1 MKKSSAKGTK
11 RLKASDFAYPKRR
24 AYPINTLKRARAALS
39 MSARRDTSGSYAT
52 VAKAVRRKYG
62 KRIKIGGSK

>member
-1 MKKSSAKGTK
+1 MRKSSAKGTK
-11 RLKASDFAYPKRR
+11 SLKASDFAYPKRR
-24 AYPINTLKRARAALS
+24 AYPINTLKRARAALA
-39 MSARRDTSGSYAT
+39 MSARRDTSGSYAK